1 MLYPSWSCSFY
12 PITIMNTNNHFA
24 KRNQTILFFE
34 PRFGYIDIDE
44 NNSRWLHH
52 DKGIFKCKY
61 LQ

>member
-1 MLYPSWSCSFY
+1 
-12 PITIMNTNNHFA
+12 MNTNNHFA